1 MYSLFRLVDLLLL
14 SYSWVLIIGAVIS
27 WLMMFDIINRYN
39 PFINQF
45 MFMLRAITEPLLRP
59 IRRIVRPINGF
70 DFSPIILLLA
80 VFLARNL
87 MYEYWLP
94 AIL

>member
-39 PFINQF
+39 PFVNQF
-45 MFMLRAITEPLLRP
+45 MFVLRAITEPLLRP

-80 VFLARNL
+80 VFLVRNL